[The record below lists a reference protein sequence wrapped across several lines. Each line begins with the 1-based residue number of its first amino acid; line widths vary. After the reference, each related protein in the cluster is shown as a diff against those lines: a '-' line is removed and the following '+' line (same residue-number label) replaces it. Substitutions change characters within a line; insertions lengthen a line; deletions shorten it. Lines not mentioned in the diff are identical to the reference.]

1 MRLGC
6 VGCSV
11 LAVGLLGLGVIVG
24 GSLVFSSSI
33 FNVPERAPT
42 PEWTV
47 SDGQR
52 AQQKILEL
60 IHRDTGKSSRTI
72 PVVFSEREINAF
84 LARHLDESARIHFSP
99 LVVKL
104 DRGMVVVQGMT
115 PLRFL
120 MREAPFRYLAKF
132 LPASRV
138 NGPVWVVFQGRVRID
153 PGKVRRDRKYLRI
166 EPTEFRIG
174 TRDVGTWFL
183 PWMVGR
189 ELFRWGVPNVIDGVL
204 VEDGF
209 ATVITETRQTG

>member
-6 VGCSV
+6 VGCFI
-11 LAVGLLGLGVIVG
+11 LAVVLLGLGVIVG
-24 GSLVFSSSI
+24 GGLVFSSSI

-60 IHRDTGKSSRTI
+60 IRRDTGKSSSTI
-72 PVVFSEREINAF
+72 PVVFSEREITAF
-84 LARHLDESARIHFSP
+84 LARHLEESERWQFSS

-104 DRGMVVVQGMT
+104 DSGMAVLQGMT
-115 PLRFL
+115 SLQFL
-120 MREAPFRYLAKF
+120 MREAPFRYVAKF

-138 NGPVWVVFQGRVRID
+138 NGPVWVVFRGRVRIE
-153 PGKVRRDRKYLRI
+153 PGKVRKDRTYLRI

-174 TRDVGTWFL
+174 TQEVGTWL
-183 PWMVGR
+183 LSWMVGPK
-189 ELFRWGVPNVIDGVL
+189 LFRWRVPNVIDGVL
-204 VEDGF
+204 VEEGL
-209 ATVITETRQTG
+209 ATVITETRPTG

>member
-6 VGCSV
+6 IGCFV
-11 LAVGLLGLGVIVG
+11 LAVILLGLGVIVG

-33 FNVPERAPT
+33 FNVPERVPT

-47 SDGQR
+47 LDGQR

-84 LARHLDESARIHFSP
+84 LARHLEESERGQFSS

-104 DRGMVVVQGMT
+104 DPGMVVLRGMT
-115 PLRFL
+115 PLQSL
-120 MREAPFRYLAKF
+120 MQEAPFRYLTNF

-153 PGKVRRDRKYLRI
+153 SGKVRKDRKYLRI

-174 TRDVGTWFL
+174 TQDVGTWFL
-183 PWMVGR
+183 SWMVGPK
-189 ELFRWGVPNVIDGVL
+189 LFRWRVPNVIDGVL
-204 VEDGF
+204 VEEGF
-209 ATVITETRQTG
+209 ATVITETRQTD